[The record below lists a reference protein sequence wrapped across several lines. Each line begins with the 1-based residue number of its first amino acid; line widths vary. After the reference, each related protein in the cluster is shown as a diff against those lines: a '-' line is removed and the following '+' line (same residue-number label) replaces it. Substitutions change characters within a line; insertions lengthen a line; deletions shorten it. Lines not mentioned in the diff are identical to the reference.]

1 MAETGPGG
9 GKTGPEEVAAY
20 IGAMTTE
27 MVRLA
32 RKHNL
37 LTLSY
42 LLDLARLEA
51 LQTAKAGSRG
61 DDQRIA

>member
-1 MAETGPGG
+1 MSETGSGEA
-9 GKTGPEEVAAY
+9 KARPEEVATY
-20 IGAMTTE
+20 IAVMTGE

-37 LTLSY
+37 HALSY

-51 LQTAKAGSRG
+51 IERADKGPDG
-61 DDQRIA
+61 DSQRIA